1 MSDLNVYYLFLGL
14 VGFWLLILSF
24 IVFRLFFHYQSLT
37 KGLSQKDLISALNNF
52 IAKTQTNQEAIES
65 VKDHLAKE
73 VTANQLHLQKVG
85 FLRFNPFTDTGGNQS
100 FILSLLDENGTG
112 VVISSLHSRENTRVY
127 AKAIDKGQCQ
137 DQILSKEERQV
148 IRDSLK

>member
-1 MSDLNVYYLFLGL
+1 MSASNTVYILLGL
-14 VGFWLLILSF
+14 LVLWTILLSIFL
-24 IVFRLFFHYQSLT
+24 VRLMTHYQSLT
-37 KGLSQKDLISALNNF
+37 RGLSQKDLISALNNF
-52 IAKTQTNQEAIES
+52 IAKTAANQEAIES